1 MNKKLLYLASSSPSR
16 KKLLEDAKIP
26 FTVITQ
32 TADESHCE
40 WALPLD
46 VLVTKIAHYKM
57 EHVLLPEGKLNGEIC
72 FVLTSDTLS
81 QDNNGI
87 IQKKPID
94 RADAK
99 RKIQS
104 ARNGASLCTAFC
116 LEKNVWHDGRWH
128 MTDRIDKVVSANYN
142 FIIPDN
148 LIDYYLDNSIG
159 LNTAGAIAVED
170 FGLQFLEN
178 VNGSYSAIIGLPLF
192 ELRVA
197 LTELGFFE

>member
-46 VLVTKIAHYKM
+46 ILVTKIAHYKM
-57 EHVLLPEGKLNGEIC
+57 EHVHLPAGKVEGEIC
-72 FVLTSDTLS
+72 FVLTADTLS
-81 QDNNGI
+81 QDSNGV

-99 RKIQS
+99 YKIQG
-104 ARNGASLCTAFC
+104 ARNGASLSTAFC
-116 LEKNVWHDGRWH
+116 LEKNIWHDGRWH
-128 MTDRIDKVVSANYN
+128 MTDRIDNVVSAKYR
-142 FIIPDN
+142 FIIPDT

-159 LNTAGAIAVED
+159 LKTAGAIAVED
-170 FGLQFLEN
+170 FGLQFLESIE
-178 VNGSYSAIIGLPLF
+178 GSYSTIIGLPLF

>member
-32 TADESHCE
+32 TADESQCDE
-40 WALPLD
+40 TLRLDAL
-46 VLVTKIAHYKM
+46 VAKIAQYKM
-57 EHVLLPEGKLNGEIC
+57 EHVQIPAGKVDGEIC
-72 FVLTSDTLS
+72 FVLTADTLS
-81 QDNNGI
+81 QDNQGV

-94 RADAK
+94 RADATL
-99 RKIQS
+99 KIQA
-104 ARNGASLCTAFC
+104 ARNGASLSTAFC
-116 LEKNVWHDGRWH
+116 VAKNIWHAECWH
-128 MTDRIDKVVSANYN
+128 MTDRIDKVVSAKYN

-159 LNTAGAIAVED
+159 LKTAGAIAVED
-170 FGLQFLEN
+170 FGLQFLESME
-178 VNGSYSAIIGLPLF
+178 GSYSTIIGLPLF